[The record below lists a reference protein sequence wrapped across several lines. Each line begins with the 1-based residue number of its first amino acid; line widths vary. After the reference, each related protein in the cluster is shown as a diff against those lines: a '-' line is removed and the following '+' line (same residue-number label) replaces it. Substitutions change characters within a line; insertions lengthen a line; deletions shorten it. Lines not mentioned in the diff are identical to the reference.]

1 MTQSPGCQDIGQLGH
16 SHEAVKTQFT
26 HLESKAVENSQIPHD
41 DSARAFFALL
51 NLEFARVEA
60 KFVRRLGGGRKT
72 EDASQ

>member
-1 MTQSPGCQDIGQLGH
+1 MSGRSLDTLDTM
-16 SHEAVKTQFT
+16 TQFT

-60 KFVRRLGGGRKT
+60 KFVRRLGVLGAIQT
-72 EDASQ
+72 CS